1 MIENDEGWKGQLPGC
16 NVNHKQVI
24 SGVTGCASL
33 GNTGKQELNSP
44 NSYSYFFY
52 FHFG

>member
-1 MIENDEGWKGQLPGC
+1 MEYDWGWEGQLPGC
-16 NVNHKQVI
+16 DVNHTQVI
-24 SGVTGCASL
+24 SGVTGRTSL
-33 GNTGKQELNSP
+33 GGTCKQELNSP